1 MTSATPKHGITGNF
15 SITKDEVQLFLDLTK
30 RVKPS
35 KGQVFR
41 ASKKVTDKQYRDV
54 DIYYIESEEE
64 DLYAVLQK
72 VAQTANRYFKYDIN
86 GIEKAQ
92 VMKYTAPSNGYGWHI
107 DIGAEGIAANRKI
120 GVSILLNEDY
130 KGGQFQFKSWGHGSK
145 PKITTVPISSRGS
158 IVVFPSFLYHRVK
171 PVTKGIRYSLVAWF
185 LGPHFK

>member
-1 MTSATPKHGITGNF
+1 MPSYATPKHGITGNF

-130 KGGQFQFKSWGHGSK
+130 KGGEIAFRTAEKIKKVK
-145 PKITTVPISSRGS
+145 PKAGEVVAFSSFIPHS
-158 IVVFPSFLYHRVK
+158 IR
-171 PVTKGIRYSLVAWF
+171 PVTEGERYVVVVWF
-185 LGPHFK
+185 TGPYFR